1 MAYNLRRGHG
11 AEDEEPPPPPPP
23 PPTPAELMQTVVE
36 GQRLLADAMHQLVNR
51 DARHGRPEPDP
62 N

>member
-11 AEDEEPPPPPPP
+11 AENEEPPPPPLP
-23 PPTPAELMQTVVE
+23 PPTSAELMQMVVE
-36 GQRLLADAMHQLVNR
+36 GQRLLVDAMRQLVNW
-51 DARHGRPEPDP
+51 DAQHGRPKPDP

>member
-36 GQRLLADAMHQLVNR
+36 GQRLLADVMRQLVNW
-51 DARHGRPEPDP
+51 DAQHGHPGPDP